1 MTDQSLTTEYT
12 PLTEDGRKKDA
23 TTIFGF
29 WVYLMTDFVLFAS
42 LFSVYAVLRANTF
55 GSVSG
60 ADIFNLP
67 FILVETF
74 LLLTSSFTM
83 GLSLVA
89 ARYGKKF
96 YLLGGLLVTALL
108 GVAFLVMELS
118 EFRQLVLEG
127 HDWTQSGFLSS
138 YFVLVGT
145 HGAHVFVGLMWMVSL
160 AVVIARRGLTRPNLR
175 KLVLMSLFWH
185 FLDLVWIFIFTTV
198 YLLGVV

>member
-1 MTDQSLTTEYT
+1 MTDESLTTEYT

-60 ADIFNLP
+60 SDIFNLP

-108 GVAFLVMELS
+108 GIAFLVMELS
-118 EFRQLVLEG
+118 EFRQLVVEG

-145 HGAHVFVGLMWMVSL
+145 HGAHVLVGLMWMVSL
-160 AVVIARRGLTRPNLR
+160 AIVIARRGLTRPNLR